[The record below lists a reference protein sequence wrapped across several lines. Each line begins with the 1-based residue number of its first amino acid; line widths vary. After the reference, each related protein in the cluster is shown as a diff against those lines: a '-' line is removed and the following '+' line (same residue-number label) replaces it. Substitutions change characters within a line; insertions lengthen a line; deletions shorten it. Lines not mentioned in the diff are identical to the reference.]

1 MRATRLDE
9 RLAQA
14 ASRTRGQD
22 AAARRDGTQVA
33 IRRFLPAL
41 AAVLAASGPAL
52 AQSAAPSGSPGDAV
66 TVKGSVRVRYE
77 ALDGQFRPGLAPRDD
92 IWSVRSTLFAEW
104 NPGPF
109 RIAGEV
115 YDSRAYGSGPGGVLT
130 TGEVNTFEPVQ
141 LYVAAD
147 IDRPLGERSRL
158 SLQAGR
164 FTLNLGSR
172 RLVAADDYRNTTNG
186 YTGVRADLRLADRTN
201 VTAFYTL
208 PQQRR
213 PEDPGDLK
221 DNRFKLDREDG
232 SQRIYGGY
240 LSRPL
245 PGGGLAE
252 AGYVRFREADRQGRP
267 TRDRDLHS
275 VSARVITDPKAGRF
289 DYELEVIRQTG
300 RIRAGLQANAP
311 VLDVSA
317 GFLHADAGY
326 TFARP
331 WRPRLS
337 VEYDRASG
345 EDPGGRY
352 TRFDTLFGMRRAD
365 LAPSGIYAALGRTNL
380 ETLGVRLEATPS
392 RRLDV
397 FASGRALWADSARDS
412 FSTTGVRDP
421 SGASG
426 RFAGYQVEGRA
437 RYWIRPET
445 LRAELNAAVLK
456 KEGLLARAPNTNPS
470 GDTRY
475 VSLALTASF

>member
-1 MRATRLDE
+1 MRATLQRNRLGGKTGRGRARSHL
-9 RLAQA
+9 RL
-14 ASRTRGQD
+14 
-22 AAARRDGTQVA
+22 VPPV
-33 IRRFLPAL
+33 LW
-41 AAVLAASGPAL
+41 AVLALAGAASAQATTPA
-52 AQSAAPSGSPGDAV
+52 GSPAGPV

-77 ALDGQFRPGLAPRDD
+77 ALDGQFRPGRPPSDD
-92 IWSVRSTLFAEW
+92 LWSVRSTLFAEW

-109 RIAGEV
+109 RVAGEV

-130 TGEVNTFEPVQ
+130 TGEVNTLEPVQ
-141 LYVAAD
+141 LYLAAD
-147 IDRPLGERSRL
+147 VDRPLGEGSRL

-186 YTGVRADLRLADRTN
+186 YTGVRADLRLADRTSAT
-201 VTAFYTL
+201 VFYTR

-213 PEDPGDLK
+213 PEDPEALRN
-221 DNRFKLDREDG
+221 NRFELDREDG
-232 SQRIYGGY
+232 SQRLYGGY

-252 AGYVRFREADRQGRP
+252 VGYVRFHETDRGDRP

-275 VSARVITDPKAGRF
+275 VSSRVITEPRAGKL
-289 DYELEVIRQTG
+289 DYEAELIRQVGHVRT
-300 RIRAGLQANAP
+300 GLQEDAP
-311 VLDVSA
+311 VQDVSA
-317 GFLHADAGY
+317 WFIHGDAGY
-326 TFARP
+326 TFKHP

-337 VEYDRASG
+337 AEYDHATG
-345 EDPGGRY
+345 DGPGGRY
-352 TRFDTLFGMRRAD
+352 SRFDTLFGMRRAD
-365 LAPSGIYAALGRTNL
+365 LAPAGIYAALGRTNL
-380 ETLGVRLEATPS
+380 ETAGLRIEAAPS

-397 FASGRALWADSARDS
+397 FASGRALWADNARDS

-426 RFAGYQVEGRA
+426 RFAGYQFEGRA

-445 LRAELNAAVLK
+445 LRAELNAAILK
-456 KEGLLARAPNTNPS
+456 KEGLLAEAPNANPS